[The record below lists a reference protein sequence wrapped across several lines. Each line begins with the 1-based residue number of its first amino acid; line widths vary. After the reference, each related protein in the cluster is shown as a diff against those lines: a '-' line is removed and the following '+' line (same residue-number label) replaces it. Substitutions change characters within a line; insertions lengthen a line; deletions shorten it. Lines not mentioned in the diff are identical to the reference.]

1 MIVLVGAS
9 ASGKTEL
16 SKILFSAYGYKK
28 VITTTTREKRAHE
41 TDDIDYHFL
50 TKAQFESGIASNAFY
65 EVTIYQDHYYGIMKK
80 DVIENGL
87 VIVDPNGANTLV
99 EQANDI
105 YVVYIEASEALRM
118 TRMKQRGDD
127 QSLIEKRIQ
136 GDRRTFDL
144 KAFTKIDLHI
154 YNESVSL
161 ESLAETI
168 DTHYKNRKKR

>member
-1 MIVLVGAS
+1 MPVGKLNYQKSYLALM
-9 ASGKTEL
+9 G
-16 SKILFSAYGYKK
+16 IKK
-28 VITTTTREKRAHE
+28 SSQRRPEKPRAHE

-127 QSLIEKRIQ
+127 QSLIEK
-136 GDRRTFDL
+136 
-144 KAFTKIDLHI
+144 
-154 YNESVSL
+154 
-161 ESLAETI
+161 
-168 DTHYKNRKKR
+168 KNTRG